1 MILVTVGTHEQP
13 FDRLVSAAARLV
25 ALDEVLVQ
33 RGVSQVHPAGC
44 EVVDHLPP
52 DALADAMRRARVV
65 IAHAGP
71 ATLFEAGDAGHV
83 PIVVPRDP
91 AFGEHVDDHQLRFA
105 RRLVGRLPVVFDPAD
120 LPAVVRLRAERPADA
135 TAFRSDPER
144 TRHFAADVEA
154 LCARLVAGERPPRTA
169 RDTLRALSR
178 WVFLRR

>member
-13 FDRLVSAAARLV
+13 FDRLVSAAAGLA

-33 RGVSQVHPAGC
+33 RGVSRVAPAGC
-44 EVVDHLPP
+44 EVVDQLAP

-105 RRLVGRLPVVFDPAD
+105 RRLIGRLPVVFDPAD
-120 LPAVVRLRAERPADA
+120 LVEAARHHEERAAAFP
-135 TAFRSDPER
+135 AFRSDGER
-144 TRHFAADVEA
+144 TSHFAADVEA
-154 LCARLVAGERPPRTA
+154 LCARLVAGERPRRTA

-178 WVFLRR
+178 WVSLRR